1 MKEYRTWT
9 DDTPHM
15 MSESINYIAEEEGW
29 RLHSII
35 PYADRPGKPG
45 FVIVME
51 RDAPEEEE
59 EV

>member
-1 MKEYRTWT
+1 
-9 DDTPHM
+9 M
-15 MSESINYIAEEEGW
+15 MTESINYVAGDYGCW
-29 RLHSII
+29 RLHSIV
-35 PYADRPGKPG
+35 PYAGRPGKPG